1 MHVPNDL
8 NFDPETYLLFSIY
21 YQACGSL
28 KGMDGG
34 AATYLQH
41 FEKEIRGTGQV
52 LEWLGLATPSEGSPL
67 GCKPSHLLMSLIVE
81 PRKRS
86 QSKKPFGYPE
96 KAEVF
101 YDILFYAKV
110 GDVEECSNIRSF
122 VLSVLRFL
130 GLAKVADFSTVPTTR
145 LRDLVRH
152 QGYRIV
158 C

>member
-1 MHVPNDL
+1 MHVPNEL
-8 NFDPETYLLFSIY
+8 KFDAETYLLFSIY

-28 KGMDGG
+28 KGMDGS
-34 AATYLQH
+34 AATYLQR

-52 LEWLGLATPSEGSPL
+52 LELLGLARPDEKGPL
-67 GCKPSHLLMSLIVE
+67 GWKPSHLLMSLIVE
-81 PRKRS
+81 PHRRS
-86 QSKKPFGYPE
+86 QRKQPFGYPE

-101 YDILFYAKV
+101 DDILFHAKV

-122 VLSVLRFL
+122 VLLVLRFL
-130 GLAKVADFSTVPTTR
+130 GLAQGTDFSTVPTTR